1 MAKTAFVFAGQGS
14 QIPGM
19 GKELYDRH
27 EHTRQIFDL
36 GGEAIKRFCVEESA
50 AGSDDALQLT
60 LITQPCLFLTE
71 LATVAALREI
81 DVVPDGVA
89 GFSLGEVAALVCAG
103 LMNEEQAYRFVHFRA
118 EAMQACANAH
128 SGGMFAV
135 LRLSAAA
142 VEDMCRELTEAYPAN
157 YNCPGQTVVACGASS
172 FDRLQKAASARG
184 GKALRLD
191 VNGAFHSPFMD
202 EAKQA
207 IMNYLAHEAL
217 GEMQIP
223 LYANT
228 TGQLYAN
235 PKELL
240 ARQVNSPVLW
250 QNSIEN
256 MIADGFDTFIEI
268 GPGRTLTGLIRK
280 IDPNVKTFGYAD
292 ILENALC

>member
-14 QIPGM
+14 QSPGM

-27 EHTRQIFDL
+27 ENTRRIFDL
-36 GGEAIKRFCVEESA
+36 GGEELKRFCVEETA
-50 AGSDDALQLT
+50 TGSGDALQLT

-81 DVVPDGVA
+81 DVVPDGLA
-89 GFSLGEVAALVCAG
+89 GFSLGEVTALVCAG
-103 LMNEEQAYRFVHFRA
+103 VMNEAQAYRFVHFRA
-118 EAMQACANAH
+118 EAMQDCANAH

-135 LRLSAAA
+135 LRLPAES
-142 VEDMCRELTEAYPAN
+142 VEEICGELVEAYPAN
-157 YNCPGQTVVACGASS
+157 YNCPGQTVVACAASS
-172 FDRLQKAASARG
+172 FDRLQKAAALRG

-207 IMNYLAHEAL
+207 ITDYLAREVF
-217 GEMQIP
+217 GELQIP

-228 TGQLYAN
+228 TGLLYSN

-250 QNSIEN
+250 QKSIEN

-268 GPGRTLTGLIRK
+268 GPGRTLSGLIRK

-292 ILENALC
+292 VLENALC